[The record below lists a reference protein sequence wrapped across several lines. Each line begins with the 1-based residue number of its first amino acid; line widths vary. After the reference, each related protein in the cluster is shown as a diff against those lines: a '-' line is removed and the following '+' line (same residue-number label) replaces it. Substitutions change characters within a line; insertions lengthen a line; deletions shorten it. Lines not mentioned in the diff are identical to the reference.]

1 MKLIKPSEISARILT
16 LLEESEERVII
27 VSPYMKISK
36 WYRLLNKINELKRR
50 SINPEIY
57 VRDDPDN
64 NVTFQ
69 DLDQLELFY
78 KKIPYLHCKL
88 YMNEKYGI
96 VTSMN
101 LLLSSE
107 INGLEIGYLIDAW
120 EEYNELLVFFH
131 RYIHQGE
138 TVFCKTIA
146 GRAVADPEDI
156 MQKIQK
162 ELHGSAKISWYWI
175 EHNALHI
182 NTGLNNYTVFIK
194 DGWLRIKLFI
204 ASAKRFESSSESEEI
219 IKKVSDLSAIEVSLN
234 KASGKGENFHL
245 SGRAYYKFSSAS
257 VTEILHNETCYLV
270 ESVKRFII
278 ATTDM

>member
-1 MKLIKPSEISARILT
+1 MIEAENKDRKLVYSAIA
-16 LLEESEERVII
+16 
-27 VSPYMKISK
+27 K
-36 WYRLLNKINELKRR
+36 
-50 SINPEIY
+50 
-57 VRDDPDN
+57 
-64 NVTFQ
+64 Q
-69 DLDQLELFY
+69 
-78 KKIPYLHCKL
+78 
-88 YMNEKYGI
+88 
-96 VTSMN
+96 
-101 LLLSSE
+101 
-107 INGLEIGYLIDAW
+107 
-120 EEYNELLVFFH
+120 
-131 RYIHQGE
+131 QGE

-156 MQKIQK
+156 IRKIQK

-175 EHNALHI
+175 EHNGLHI

-204 ASAKRFESSSESEEI
+204 ASAKRFESSFESEEM

-278 ATTDM
+278 ATIHM